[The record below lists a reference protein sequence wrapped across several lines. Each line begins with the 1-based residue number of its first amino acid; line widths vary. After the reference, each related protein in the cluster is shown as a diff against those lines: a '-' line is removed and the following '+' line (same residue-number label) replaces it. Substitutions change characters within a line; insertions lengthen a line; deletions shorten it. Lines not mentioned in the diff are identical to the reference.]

1 MSDMTLL
8 SKGKI
13 ESGRKH
19 CREWG
24 GAAKLQAVTQIKDGA
39 CKIWGWGVMAVEMLK
54 SRQVTEK

>member
-54 SRQVTEK
+54 SR